1 MQPDR
6 AVLEHGGRGFLS
18 KGHRESFL
26 LMIEGSNFQGKS
38 QQRAQWRDRE
48 EGHSSPSHAKG
59 KGRLRCALEEAKC
72 DGLGYGII

>member
-59 KGRLRCALEEAKC
+59 QRQAKMCLRRGKV
-72 DGLGYGII
+72 